1 MLATPSALGAI
12 AQTASGLYNLQMNA
26 SRLSVLL
33 LQLPIPPPGPQL
45 IHGNVPLAAA
55 YLKLFAERQGL
66 GNAYQIEILP
76 PPLVNALGDQGL
88 VDAILAR
95 QPWMVGFTCYIW
107 NVERTL
113 WIIDRLKEARPELK
127 IVVGGPEITA
137 DNQWV
142 LKRPTI
148 DYAIVGEGEQTFA
161 ELLAALRHAPAPTGP
176 IPGLAVLPNDG
187 PPGFRRPLR
196 DLDAISSPY
205 LAGILDAADEK
216 LMFLETVRG
225 CRFQCKFC
233 YYPKSYDA
241 LYFLPTEKIAANLQ
255 HAAQRGATEVT
266 ILDPTLNQRRDFTDF
281 LRLLAQHN
289 PDRQFTYNAEL
300 RSEGIGTEEAQLLR
314 EANFNEI
321 EIGLQSLDPQAQ
333 QLMGRKVNLKAFER
347 GARAML
353 DAGISVRVDL
363 ILGLPG
369 DTVESVR
376 RGIAYLQKSQ
386 LYTDVQVFNLSI
398 LPGTAFRHEVGPLG
412 LSYQPRPPYYVLETP
427 TLTLDEMYLLMQE
440 AQDAFGIEFDPF
452 PPPQLDLPDAD
463 DGLSRVWRVDLDSE
477 PSSPPPVSRRT
488 HVFTL
493 WLRSAE
499 FDRRRGQAAAMVR
512 RLLTDNPHST
522 LQIVLE
528 PTAKLEALTER
539 TLQAIQES
547 CYQSTSYLD
556 LFYSLH
562 PNSLLAAKRLIVL
575 APLAERDRLG
585 LSWIDQVGA
594 YATLA
599 WTGGQLPEEELAGH
613 EYCVVEDS

>member
-1 MLATPSALGAI
+1 MDS
-12 AQTASGLYNLQMNA
+12 
-26 SRLSVLL
+26 SRHPVLL
-33 LQLPIPPPGPQL
+33 LQLPIPPPGPQP

-55 YLKLFAERQGL
+55 YLKLFAQRQGL
-66 GNAYQIEILP
+66 GDAYAIDILP

-88 VDAILAR
+88 VDAILCR

-113 WIIDRLKEARPELK
+113 WIAERLKEARPELK

-137 DNQWV
+137 DNDWV
-142 LKRPTI
+142 LKRPAI
-148 DYAIVGEGEQTFA
+148 DYAVIGEGEQTFA
-161 ELLAALRHAPAPTGP
+161 ELLEALRHGPVPAGP
-176 IPGLAVLPNDG
+176 IPGLVVLPG
-187 PPGFRRPLR
+187 GGTPGFRRPLR
-196 DLDAISSPY
+196 DLDVISSPY

-225 CRFQCKFC
+225 CRFHCKFC

-241 LYFLPTEKIAANLQ
+241 LYFLPTEKIAATLK
-255 HAAQRGATEVT
+255 HAADRGATEVT
-266 ILDPTLNQRRDFTDF
+266 ILDPTLNQRRDFSDF
-281 LRLLAQHN
+281 LRLLAQCN

-300 RSEGIGTEEAQLLR
+300 RSEGIGAEEAQLLR
-314 EANFNEI
+314 QANFDEI

-333 QLMGRKVNLKAFER
+333 ELMGRKVNLKAFER

-376 RGIAYLQKSQ
+376 RGIDYLHQSQ
-386 LYTDVQVFNLSI
+386 LYTNVQVFNLSI
-398 LPGTAFRHEVGPLG
+398 LPGTAFRHEVDQ
-412 LSYQPRPPYYVLETP
+412 LSLTHQPRPPYYVLGTP
-427 TLTLDEMYLLMQE
+427 TLTLDDMYLLMQE

-452 PPPQLDLPDAD
+452 PPPQLDLPDPG
-463 DGLSRVWRVDLDSE
+463 DGVSRVWRVDLDSE
-477 PSSPPPVSRRT
+477 PSSPPPATRRS

-493 WLRSAE
+493 WLRSAD
-499 FDRRRGQAAAMVR
+499 FDRQRKPAAALVR
-512 RLLTDNPHST
+512 RLLTGNPHST
-522 LQIVLE
+522 LQIILE
-528 PTAKLEALTER
+528 PTGRPETVTER
-539 TLQAIQES
+539 TLQALQEA
-547 CYQSTSYLD
+547 CYESTSYLD

-575 APLAERDRLG
+575 APLAERARLG
-585 LSWIDQVGA
+585 LPWIDQIGT

-599 WTGGQLPEEELAGH
+599 WSGGSLPEDELEGH
-613 EYCVVEDS
+613 EYCVP